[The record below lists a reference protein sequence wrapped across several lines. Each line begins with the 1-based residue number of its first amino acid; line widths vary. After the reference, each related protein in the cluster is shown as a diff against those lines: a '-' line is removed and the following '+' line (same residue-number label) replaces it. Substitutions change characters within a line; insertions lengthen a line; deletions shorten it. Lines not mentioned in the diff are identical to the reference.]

1 MLIVHKSGQLLP
13 SFHYWKLGNP
23 LAKLH
28 LSTPISLKSCVVKLL
43 KKIVADHLY
52 YIVEKKNLFSWFQ
65 AGVHKGPSCKD
76 QITCKVQATVDGFQ
90 QCLIL
95 TLLGFSKACSTVW
108 REKLKLSML
117 DPGISSTFI
126 QWLQSF
132 LNNCRAHVQLFN
144 VLSSSHCFTLGL
156 PQVSVL
162 APLLILFHIN
172 KLAASLANNA
182 AITLFADKVLILTT
196 ALKKEDP
203 KAAAQSLVNSV
214 FDCSR

>member
-1 MLIVHKSGQLLP
+1 
-13 SFHYWKLGNP
+13 
-23 LAKLH
+23 
-28 LSTPISLKSCVVKLL
+28 
-43 KKIVADHLY
+43 
-52 YIVEKKNLFSWFQ
+52 
-65 AGVHKGPSCKD
+65 
-76 QITCKVQATVDGFQ
+76 
-90 QCLIL
+90 
-95 TLLGFSKACSTVW
+95 
-108 REKLKLSML
+108 ML

-182 AITLFADKVLILTT
+182 AIMLFADKVLILTT